1 MSETRATADELQK
14 AADAALEEGRLYQE
28 AAEAKFRYSG
38 RMAAAAQLA
47 REREQAEEKTA

>member
-47 REREQAEEKTA
+47 REREETA